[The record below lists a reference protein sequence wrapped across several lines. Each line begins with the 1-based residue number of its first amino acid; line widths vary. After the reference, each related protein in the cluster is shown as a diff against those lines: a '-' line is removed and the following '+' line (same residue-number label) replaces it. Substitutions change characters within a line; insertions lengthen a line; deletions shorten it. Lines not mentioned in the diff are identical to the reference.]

1 MGQCTRTAIT
11 AEVLI
16 SYNTALFH
24 KKMLLITTAFF
35 MADNICWAAGGDINS
50 VKMTRTCVLEIM
62 PFKYI

>member
-1 MGQCTRTAIT
+1 MIKQ
-11 AEVLI
+11 I

-24 KKMLLITTAFF
+24 KKMLLTTTVFF
-35 MADNICWAAGGDINS
+35 MENNICCAADGDISS